1 MGSAQYFTSI
11 DLRSGYWQC
20 RIADEDIPKTAFLTR
35 YGLYEWVVMP
45 MGLTNAPAT
54 FMRTMNNLFSDMLDS
69 GVAVFL
75 DDILVY
81 SGTIEEHFTLLERVL
96 ARLRQYTFYCKL
108 KKCSFLRNS
117 TTFLGFDVTPEGMRI
132 SDSKVLSL
140 SEWPVPSTV
149 K

>member
-1 MGSAQYFTSI
+1 M
-11 DLRSGYWQC
+11 
-20 RIADEDIPKTAFLTR
+20 R

-81 SGTIEEHFTLLERVL
+81 SGTIE
-96 ARLRQYTFYCKL
+96 
-108 KKCSFLRNS
+108 
-117 TTFLGFDVTPEGMRI
+117 
-132 SDSKVLSL
+132 
-140 SEWPVPSTV
+140 
-149 K
+149 

>member
-1 MGSAQYFTSI
+1 
-11 DLRSGYWQC
+11 
-20 RIADEDIPKTAFLTR
+20 
-35 YGLYEWVVMP
+35 
-45 MGLTNAPAT
+45 
-54 FMRTMNNLFSDMLDS
+54 MNNLFLDMLDS
-69 GVAVFL
+69 GMAVFL

-81 SGTIEEHFTLLERVL
+81 LGMVDKHFTLLEQVL
-96 ARLRQYTFYCKL
+96 ACLRQYTFYCKL

-132 SDSKVLSL
+132 SDSKVRSL

>member
-69 GVAVFL
+69 GMAVFL

-81 SGTIEEHFTLLERVL
+81 SGTIEEHFMLLERVL
-96 ARLRQYTFYCKL
+96 VRLRQYTFYCKL
-108 KKCSFLRNS
+108 KKCSFLRSS
-117 TTFLGFDVTPEGMRI
+117 TTFLGFDVMPEGMRI
-132 SDSKVLSL
+132 SDSKVRSL